1 MTELKEMKLR
11 ETHKIYSV
19 PSQTCDVL
27 ARIPHTASKIIHHS
41 SYKIVLITIRRILD
55 FLVCFAHL
63 VQFFI
68 VEREGHI

>member
-27 ARIPHTASKIIHHS
+27 ARIPHTASKIIHHAP
-41 SYKIVLITIRRILD
+41 YKIVVIFVLRILD
-55 FLVCFAHL
+55 FLVGNAHL
-63 VQFFI
+63 AQFFI